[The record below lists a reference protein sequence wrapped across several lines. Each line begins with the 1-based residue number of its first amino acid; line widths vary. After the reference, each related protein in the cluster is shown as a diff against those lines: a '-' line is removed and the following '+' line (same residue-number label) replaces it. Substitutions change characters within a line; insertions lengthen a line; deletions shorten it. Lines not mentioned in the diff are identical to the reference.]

1 MKEIVY
7 SLDELDAVAQVIKK
21 EIADCDVVTFTG
33 SLGAG
38 KTTLIRALGKA
49 LGITQEI
56 TSPTFAYVHVYQG
69 HDDKRYV
76 HFDLYRLSSIDDFI
90 AMGFE
95 EYFTGAQ
102 LFVEWPDVLQPVLQ
116 GKVVCRISID
126 YEGLDKRRL
135 SLQKD
140 MP

>member
-7 SLDELDAVAQVIKK
+7 SLDRLDDAVHLVQS

-56 TSPTFAYVHVYQG
+56 TSPTFAYVHVYTG
-69 HDDKRYV
+69 CNNERYV
-76 HFDLYRLSSIDDFI
+76 HFDLYRLHTVDEFI
-90 AMGFE
+90 SMGLD
-95 EYFTGAQ
+95 EYFADAQ
-102 LFVEWPDVLQPVLQ
+102 VFVEWPDVLEPLLK
-116 GKVVCRISID
+116 GLRVCRIAID
-126 YEGLDKRRL
+126 YEGLDKRILRL
-135 SLQKD
+135 EKGKA
-140 MP
+140 